1 MPTMNSIASAGFA
14 SSSRIRVDRPE
25 LARKLSGWHPRKLP
39 VGNIVVRKT
48 FQCALQVPAER

>member
-1 MPTMNSIASAGFA
+1 MNSIASAGFA